1 MKEVFHMRVHG
12 VVDRIE
18 DDVAVVVL
26 DDEKKINIPVKYLP
40 SNVMEGDVIDI
51 SLNVN
56 KEETVKRARKLK
68 KLMEDVFE
76 ED

>member
-1 MKEVFHMRVHG
+1 MRVHG